1 MLTGGFGVPGWEV
14 ELRQANLKGS
24 ADLVRGWKL
33 VYSFNT
39 LQPGF
44 ILWPLVGD
52 DFLCFLH

>member
-24 ADLVRGWKL
+24 ADPVRGCKL
-33 VYSFNT
+33 VYSINS
-39 LQPGF
+39 LQAGF
-44 ILWPLVGD
+44 IHWPLVGD